1 MNALMNWFE
10 SRNERERTILLAG
23 LIAGVPLLIW
33 LAVWQPLISAKQQSS
48 ERLEQRREAY
58 LWMQD
63 AAAKVRAAQR
73 SGRKVTTVTGSTQQ
87 QITSAA
93 RQYTVAISRI
103 EPQSSGRYAVQVS
116 NSDYNNIVRFIDAL
130 VASGMPLHT
139 VSMSRLDVP
148 GKVSLRVVLGGE
160 A

>member
-87 QITSAA
+87 QMHPVG
-93 RQYTVAISRI
+93 YV
-103 EPQSSGRYAVQVS
+103 
-116 NSDYNNIVRFIDAL
+116 
-130 VASGMPLHT
+130 
-139 VSMSRLDVP
+139 
-148 GKVSLRVVLGGE
+148 
-160 A
+160 